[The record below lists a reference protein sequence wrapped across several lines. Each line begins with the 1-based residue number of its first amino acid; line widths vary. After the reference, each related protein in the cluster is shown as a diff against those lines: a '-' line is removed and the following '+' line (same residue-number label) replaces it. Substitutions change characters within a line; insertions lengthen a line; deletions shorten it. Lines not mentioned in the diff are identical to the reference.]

1 MKLKIGLVA
10 AAIGLL
16 SLIIALGVCFR
27 NSSVKR
33 LPQTIVEAVD
43 VLPHLQ
49 DGDVICRLGD
59 RIWSAFIKDISPG
72 DRRFSHVGIVRIR
85 GDSIAVINAEC
96 LVSEREERVNE
107 VSLPEFLKVAKAV
120 GVYRA
125 NFIDGSVISDNA
137 VQYLG
142 RPFDWKF
149 NADDDT
155 EIYCTEL
162 LHIIIKN
169 TAPEYS
175 LETKSVRGFGVTV
188 IPLEAVSNSDD
199 FDEILYITGSS
210 SLLTAVPDGS

>member
-43 VLPHLQ
+43 VLPHLR

-107 VSLPEFLKVAKAV
+107 VSLQEFLKVAKAV

>member
-59 RIWSAFIKDISPG
+59 RIWSAFIKDMSPG